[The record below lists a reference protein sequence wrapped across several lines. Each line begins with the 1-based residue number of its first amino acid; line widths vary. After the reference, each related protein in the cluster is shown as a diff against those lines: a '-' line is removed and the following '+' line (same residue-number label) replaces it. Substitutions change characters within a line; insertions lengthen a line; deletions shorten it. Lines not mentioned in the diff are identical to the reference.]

1 MPTVK
6 QLQEQARKLKMTNYS
21 KLRKNELSL
30 AILLHE
36 TARKF
41 KLKDYSKLDQGELI
55 RAIQVAEG
63 NQPCFGR
70 IYDCRQEDCAWLTP
84 CQGR

>member
-1 MPTVK
+1 MPTLK
-6 QLQEQARKLKMTNYS
+6 QLQERARKLKMKNYS

-36 TARKF
+36 TARKQ
-41 KLKDYSKLDQGELI
+41 KLKDYSKLDQAELI

-63 NQPCFGR
+63 NQPCYGR
-70 IYDCRQEDCAWLTP
+70 IFDCRQDDCAWFAP
-84 CQGR
+84 CQGS